1 MEDRL
6 ADLSHSLNDAFA
18 DTISRIQRLPESRSR
33 LGMDALKWLT
43 HTTEA
48 MREEELSDALA
59 VHKKQSAVNVKYR
72 PTTKTILECCQGLAT
87 VDADGCVRLAHY
99 AIQEYL
105 AENSEDLFPRAEATL
120 AVTCLRYLVF
130 ETFRDGPWTTETE
143 IESKMATYPF
153 LDWAARYW
161 GQFTRRTETD
171 AEVWS
176 ALLNFF
182 SSPVA
187 PAVANQ
193 VRQLSMGLIEG
204 YWRASECKSFT
215 ALHHA
220 SREGLERAVDWLL
233 ERDTFSVN
241 ERTRMGA
248 TPVIMAAADGH
259 LQTTRNLLAYGADPL
274 LENWYGNALQCAI
287 EANCVATVRELV
299 RWGMDPNAPGK
310 DGRGYLKY
318 ALDTDS
324 AGAFAALVE
333 LGADIE
339 SQCKGDPHGHLFFT
353 ATSWGCTEVVA
364 LMLDRGWAEI
374 EMRNPGGLTALHCA
388 VAASKMTT
396 TRRLLDSGA
405 NVDAMDLKRRTALEY
420 AQAKG
425 NKTMARLLLAAGA
438 TPRGE
443 NRLSG
448 RATRATRWI

>member
-182 SSPVA
+182 SSPL
-187 PAVANQ
+187 P
-193 VRQLSMGLIEG
+193 RQ
-204 YWRASECKSFT
+204 WQ
-215 ALHHA
+215 
-220 SREGLERAVDWLL
+220 
-233 ERDTFSVN
+233 
-241 ERTRMGA
+241 TRC
-248 TPVIMAAADGH
+248 DS
-259 LQTTRNLLAYGADPL
+259 
-274 LENWYGNALQCAI
+274 C
-287 EANCVATVRELV
+287 
-299 RWGMDPNAPGK
+299 RW
-310 DGRGYLKY
+310 
-318 ALDTDS
+318 
-324 AGAFAALVE
+324 V
-333 LGADIE
+333 
-339 SQCKGDPHGHLFFT
+339 
-353 ATSWGCTEVVA
+353 
-364 LMLDRGWAEI
+364 
-374 EMRNPGGLTALHCA
+374 
-388 VAASKMTT
+388 
-396 TRRLLDSGA
+396 
-405 NVDAMDLKRRTALEY
+405 
-420 AQAKG
+420 
-425 NKTMARLLLAAGA
+425 
-438 TPRGE
+438 
-443 NRLSG
+443 
-448 RATRATRWI
+448 